1 MKFQNLKRKA
11 QTALAATTVAVLSA
25 PAMAN
30 TGSGSLLQTITT
42 EISGYKAE
50 ILALGAI
57 VVGIAVAFAVIR
69 IGKRGANS
77 V

>member
-25 PAMAN
+25 PAMAD
-30 TGSGSLLQTITT
+30 TSLLTT
-42 EISGYKAE
+42 VKDEISGMKAE
-50 ILALGAI
+50 VLALGVI
-57 VVGIAVAFAVIR
+57 VVGISIAFAVMR

>member
-25 PAMAN
+25 PAMAE
-30 TGSGSLLQTITT
+30 GGILDSVKT
-42 EISGYKAE
+42 EISGYKTE
-50 ILALGAI
+50 IIALGAI
-57 VVGIAVAFAVIR
+57 IVGISIAFAVIR

>member
-25 PAMAN
+25 PAMAEGGILD
-30 TGSGSLLQTITT
+30 TVKT
-42 EISGYKAE
+42 EISGYKTE
-50 ILALGAI
+50 IIAMGAI
-57 VVGIAVAFAVIR
+57 IVGIAVAFAVIR

>member
-25 PAMAN
+25 PVMADGILD
-30 TGSGSLLQTITT
+30 TVKT
-42 EISGYKAE
+42 EITGYKAE
-50 ILALGAI
+50 IIALGAI
-57 VVGIAVAFAVIR
+57 IVGISIAFAVIR